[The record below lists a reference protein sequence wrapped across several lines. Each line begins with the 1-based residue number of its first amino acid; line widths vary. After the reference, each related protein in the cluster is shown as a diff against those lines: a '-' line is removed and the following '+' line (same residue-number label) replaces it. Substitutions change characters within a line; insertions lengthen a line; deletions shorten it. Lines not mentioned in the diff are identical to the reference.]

1 MANKDISKVLTKGSL
16 KQRVTLLFTDQV
28 NLMRGKEPL
37 LTPKEKSE
45 LVDSFKSSEEIRYY
59 NKHAK
64 IGRNIFYLSSILRE
78 KELQY
83 NEAVAHLGGLTTTW
97 FDYRNIEQFINTLLL
112 DIKDKKV
119 KGIIKKT
126 IINDNFLVYADFT
139 EDKAGLIKVK
149 TKGNIESGNIYLEE
163 LVNGFSKKATAILTQ
178 TKTYIKVMRDYLN
191 GEGFYIQAYK
201 DFIDNFEA
209 DLKRDRTLISIYSK
223 KEAKELFSGKY
234 EILYKLYEKYFVY
247 PDYDELEITE
257 KDYKEVWEVM
267 EK

>member
-37 LTPKEKSE
+37 LTPKEKAE
-45 LVDSFKSSEEIRYY
+45 LVDSFKSSEEIIYY
-59 NKHAK
+59 NKHNK

-83 NEAVAHLGGLTTTW
+83 NEAIAHLGGITTTW
-97 FDYRNIEQFINTLLL
+97 LEYRAIEEFINTLLY
-112 DIKDKKV
+112 DIKDKKT
-119 KGIIKKT
+119 KGIIKKAVLK
-126 IINDNFLVYADFT
+126 NNFLVYADFM
-139 EDKAGLIKVK
+139 EDKKGVITVK
-149 TKGNIESGNIYLEE
+149 TKGDIESGNICLEE
-163 LVNGFSKKATAILTQ
+163 LVNGFSQKATTILLQ

-201 DFIDNFEA
+201 EFIDNFEE

-223 KEAKELFSGKY
+223 KEAKKIFSDSY
-234 EILYKLYEKYFVY
+234 EKLYKVYEKYFVY
-247 PDYDELEITE
+247 PDYDELEIKE
-257 KDYKEVWEVM
+257 EDYKEVWEVM